1 MKTKT
6 KEKINTNAIQI
17 FTALKISNTKIKKKQ
32 KKGLIIKLLSKI
44 VGNLG
49 LSIDPH
55 HCLFHKHI
63 LITA

>member
-32 KKGLIIKLLSKI
+32 KKRVNNKAFIKDC
-44 VGNLG
+44 G
-49 LSIDPH
+49 
-55 HCLFHKHI
+55 
-63 LITA
+63 